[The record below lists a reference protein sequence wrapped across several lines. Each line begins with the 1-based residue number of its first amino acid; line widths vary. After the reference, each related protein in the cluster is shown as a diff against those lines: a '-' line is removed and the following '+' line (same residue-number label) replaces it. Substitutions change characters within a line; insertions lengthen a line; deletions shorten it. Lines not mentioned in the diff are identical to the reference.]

1 MTVINLIPHEILRG
15 RDVRRRLRAWGMRL
29 VVTAMLLAAAY
40 AGFDRLALGR
50 SSEVHQL
57 DGECLAMRQDLGS
70 AGALIQERDRLLAR
84 RQTIAAIQDR
94 VRTGAL
100 LSALGAALT
109 ARSYLTFLAVERC
122 APLAGDDDAAGCRG
136 RVQLRGRAPGH
147 REVGRLIQ
155 QLEDSGAF
163 SSVTLR
169 TISDPLA
176 AAGGGVEFDLFCSLE
191 EAER

>member
-1 MTVINLIPHEILRG
+1 MTVINLIPHETLLA
-15 RDVRRRLRAWGMRL
+15 RDVRRRLRVWGVRL

-57 DGECLAMRQDLGS
+57 DGECSAIRQDLGS

-84 RQTIAAIQDR
+84 RGTIAAIQHR

-100 LSALGAALT
+100 LSALGDALT
-109 ARSYLTFLAVERC
+109 AQSYLTFLAVERC
-122 APLAGDDDAAGCRG
+122 AAVAGDDDASGCRG

-155 QLEDSGAF
+155 RLEDSGAF
-163 SSVTLR
+163 GSVTLR
-169 TISDPLA
+169 TITDPLA
-176 AAGGGVEFDLFCSLE
+176 AAKRGVEFELLCSLE
-191 EAER
+191 EAGR